1 MNTAPNVWPLCPR
14 PQTDESLPSWFERVG
29 YEYAMSPALLLGAVE
44 QATGSKTK
52 FGQSLPA
59 SRLYERSVADGLT
72 VLANLSDAER
82 DALWS
87 SPSEWELND
96 RSFCTYCAHCCIAD
110 LANGRSPYGRRMW
123 QQAWCT
129 VCKVHGTALTVRS
142 LAHLPNN
149 QSCWSHAALKS
160 QRELLAPNRYRDLKV
175 RSQPA
180 VRSNILGCL
189 MEIEKSAAAAIGGIA
204 PNPLL
209 WGTLTAASFL
219 MVLDD
224 VTTWALTHFEPVR
237 SWSVAEDFTPTEEQ
251 EGYGLIGRGQRMSA
265 SDYPPNRLTRSL
277 RTITNPKVRGAALW
291 IAHALLATCHTA
303 ASDRSRC
310 YPTRSTSCLPCGIRS
325 GKPPVVGAASGGMA
339 ARISPLAVDRCPGNE
354 LNRTAHRKLDINW

>member
-1 MNTAPNVWPLCPR
+1 MNNAAKVWPLCPR
-14 PQTDESLPSWFERVG
+14 PQADESLPSWFERVG

-44 QATGSKTK
+44 QARAGKEK
-52 FGQSLPA
+52 GGQSLPA
-59 SRLYERSVADGLT
+59 SRLYEPSVADRLIA
-72 VLANLSDAER
+72 LANLSDTER

-87 SPSEWELND
+87 SPTEWELND

-110 LANGRSPYGRRMW
+110 LAEGHSPFGRRVW

-149 QSCWSHAALKS
+149 RSQWSHAALKS

-180 VRSNILGCL
+180 VRSTILGCL
-189 MEIEKSAAAAIGGIA
+189 VEIERTAAAAIAGTA

-209 WGTLTAASFL
+209 WGTFTAASFL
-219 MVLDD
+219 MILKDL
-224 VTTWALTHFEPVR
+224 TTWALTHFEPVR

-265 SDYPPNRLTRSL
+265 SDYRADRLTRSV
-277 RTITNPKVRGAALW
+277 RSITNPKVRGAALW
-291 IAHALLATCHTA
+291 TAHALLATCHTA
-303 ASDRSRC
+303 ASDRSSG
-310 YPTRSTSCLPCGIRS
+310 PTPQDRQSALLA
-325 GKPPVVGAASGGMA
+325 GAAPAS
-339 ARISPLAVDRCPGNE
+339 RQWLAQRQAEWPPEYRRSRWIDVQVMG
-354 LNRTAHRKLDINW
+354 